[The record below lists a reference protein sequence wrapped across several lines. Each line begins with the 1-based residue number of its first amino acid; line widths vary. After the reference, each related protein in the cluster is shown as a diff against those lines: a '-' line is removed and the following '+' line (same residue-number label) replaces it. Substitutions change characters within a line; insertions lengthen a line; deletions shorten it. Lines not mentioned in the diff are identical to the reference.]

1 MSKNLILSRKELKPS
16 SFSIRNP
23 LQMHMSNTTY
33 KKKEYNIEN
42 KIILSN
48 DFYFDKDAKTI
59 ESESIKDTTTNLY
72 FSARKDN
79 LNQKTITLYK
89 CNDTHPIDEKEI
101 EIFDIKD
108 NIGLSLKKFT
118 KKLTDI
124 DKIKK
129 TDPVVGRTD
138 EIKRVIQILCRRS
151 KNNPILLG
159 EPGVGKTAVTE
170 GLAQRI
176 VNKQQIPKLLK
187 NKQLYS
193 LNIGHLVAGTSYRGQ
208 FEKRLKDLVDDIKSN
223 KDNILVIDEIHLL
236 IGAGSGEGSMDAAQL
251 LKPSL
256 ARGEL
261 QVIGATTID
270 EFRKYIEPDAALER
284 RLQSVQ
290 VKEPNIQE
298 TVLILKGLKPLYEK
312 YHNLTYTEDAI
323 TAAATLSSQFVADRF
338 LPDKAIDLLDESG
351 SYIKI
356 KNSETNISQKQ
367 LKRKSITVDEIKSI
381 NSLFRVEKQ
390 TTKKVTNRL
399 LTVSDDNISEI
410 ISTWTGVPMT
420 KLSDDET
427 EKLINMEEN
436 LHKRIIGQ
444 DQAVVSISKAIR
456 RARTGL
462 RDPDKPIA
470 SFIFAGPTGVG
481 KTELTKALAAYFFD
495 SEEKM
500 VRLDMSEF
508 MERHTVSKIIGS
520 PPGYVGYNEGGQLTE
535 AIRRTPYT
543 VVLFDEIEK
552 AHPDV
557 FNLLLQILDDGRL
570 TDSKGRLIDFKNT
583 LIILTSNIGAK
594 TIEKITPKTLKKEDN
609 SNNINKEL
617 TAYKLMASLVQEDLK
632 TFFKPEFL
640 NRLDEIIIFKPLT
653 VENVQNISQILINQ
667 LTKRVE
673 SQGYSLIITS
683 RMIKQLIF
691 QGFNP
696 IYGARP
702 LRRAVTDLLEDTLA
716 NGLIGVTKTKDSR
729 VLLLDFDE
737 NSKKG
742 KLS

>member
-1 MSKNLILSRKELKPS
+1 M
-16 SFSIRNP
+16 
-23 LQMHMSNTTY
+23 
-33 KKKEYNIEN
+33 
-42 KIILSN
+42 
-48 DFYFDKDAKTI
+48 
-59 ESESIKDTTTNLY
+59 
-72 FSARKDN
+72 
-79 LNQKTITLYK
+79 
-89 CNDTHPIDEKEI
+89 
-101 EIFDIKD
+101 
-108 NIGLSLKKFT
+108 
-118 KKLTDI
+118 
-124 DKIKK
+124 
-129 TDPVVGRTD
+129 
-138 EIKRVIQILCRRS
+138 
-151 KNNPILLG
+151 
-159 EPGVGKTAVTE
+159 
-170 GLAQRI
+170 
-176 VNKQQIPKLLK
+176 NKQQIPKLLK

-427 EKLINMEEN
+427 EKPRLKI
-436 LHKRIIGQ
+436 
-444 DQAVVSISKAIR
+444 
-456 RARTGL
+456 
-462 RDPDKPIA
+462 
-470 SFIFAGPTGVG
+470 
-481 KTELTKALAAYFFD
+481 
-495 SEEKM
+495 
-500 VRLDMSEF
+500 VR
-508 MERHTVSKIIGS
+508 
-520 PPGYVGYNEGGQLTE
+520 
-535 AIRRTPYT
+535 
-543 VVLFDEIEK
+543 
-552 AHPDV
+552 
-557 FNLLLQILDDGRL
+557 
-570 TDSKGRLIDFKNT
+570 
-583 LIILTSNIGAK
+583 
-594 TIEKITPKTLKKEDN
+594 
-609 SNNINKEL
+609 
-617 TAYKLMASLVQEDLK
+617 K
-632 TFFKPEFL
+632 TF
-640 NRLDEIIIFKPLT
+640 
-653 VENVQNISQILINQ
+653 
-667 LTKRVE
+667 
-673 SQGYSLIITS
+673 
-683 RMIKQLIF
+683 
-691 QGFNP
+691 
-696 IYGARP
+696 
-702 LRRAVTDLLEDTLA
+702 
-716 NGLIGVTKTKDSR
+716 
-729 VLLLDFDE
+729 
-737 NSKKG
+737 
-742 KLS
+742 